1 MIKFFSKPGKN
12 RLFLASGKSMFCG
25 EGCMTSRFTVTMR
38 ISMVV
43 VWHGI
48 FHDRFR
54 FLGSN
59 YYNLFYDCNCF
70 VSLGGVC

>member
-1 MIKFFSKPGKN
+1 
-12 RLFLASGKSMFCG
+12 
-25 EGCMTSRFTVTMR
+25 MTSRFTVTMR